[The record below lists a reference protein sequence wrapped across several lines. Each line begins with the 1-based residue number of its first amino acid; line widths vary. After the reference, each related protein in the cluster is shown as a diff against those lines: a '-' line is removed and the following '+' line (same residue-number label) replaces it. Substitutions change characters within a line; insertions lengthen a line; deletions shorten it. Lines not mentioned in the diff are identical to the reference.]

1 MFIVKLILV
10 PFWPFFFTN
19 WCKNKSG
26 AGFDVKSYLA
36 TLLFAYVVLI
46 AAVCWIG
53 GKVMDAFNSDSDQA
67 PVTQTAKEIPSADA
81 K

>member
-19 WCKNKSG
+19 WCMKKSG
-26 AGFDVKSYLA
+26 EGFDLKKYVA
-36 TLLFAYVVLI
+36 TLLFSYVVLI
-46 AAVCWIG
+46 SAVCWIG
-53 GKVMDAFNSDSDQA
+53 GKVMDAFSSDSDRA
-67 PVTQTAKEIPSADA
+67 SVTQTAKEIPAADA